1 MSDRFPCPDAS
12 PFAVVEQAYVQLS
25 TGPNA
30 LAVDGTTIAGLPDR
44 AVPLVELRT
53 RLLRPC
59 CGHATAETALQLLLE
74 RARRDGE
81 AWTVGLIGVLLPGL
95 RRAVAPL
102 AAACPGRRADLEAEM
117 LAGLLLALDRV
128 PPGRPRPAGWL
139 IGRAFDA
146 AKQLHRREVAEGA
159 NSGGQELP
167 DTSPGRPAGN
177 PEVLLARAVGCGV
190 LRRRGAD
197 RSDQAGA
204 AELGR
209 RRFRAGG
216 VLQGGRTAPSPG
228 RDRAGGVDPRGVCR
242 RSGWSCRFQGCG
254 SPPPGSPARPEAGT
268 APPARAAHDREVNTP
283 TDRPATL
290 PPPADPHPL
299 ITKGE
304 NPRNALGPPPAGLF
318 RPAAARPG
326 SATPL
331 PAAPQAALPPG
342 PEPAGGCSPERRR
355 RR

>member
-30 LAVDGTTIAGLPDR
+30 LAVDRTTIAGLPDR
-44 AVPLVELRT
+44 LVPLVELRT

-167 DTSPGRPAGN
+167 DTSPGRPVGN

-190 LRRRGAD
+190 LCAD
-197 RSDQAGA
+197 D
-204 AELGR
+204 AELIAATR
-209 RRFRAGG
+209 LGG
-216 VLQGGRTAPSPG
+216 
-228 RDRAGGVDPRGVCR
+228 
-242 RSGWSCRFQGCG
+242 
-254 SPPPGSPARPEAGT
+254 
-268 APPARAAHDREVNTP
+268 
-283 TDRPATL
+283 
-290 PPPADPHPL
+290 
-299 ITKGE
+299 
-304 NPRNALGPPPAGLF
+304 
-318 RPAAARPG
+318 
-326 SATPL
+326 
-331 PAAPQAALPPG
+331 
-342 PEPAGGCSPERRR
+342 
-355 RR
+355 

>member
-12 PFAVVEQAYVQLS
+12 PFAVVEQAYVQLA
-25 TGPNA
+25 TGPDA

-44 AVPLVELRT
+44 LVPLVELRT

-81 AWTVGLIGVLLPGL
+81 AWTVGLVGVLLPGL

-190 LRRRGAD
+190 LCADDAELIAATRLGRLSLADAASGRGVSYKAVERRRHRAEI
-197 RSDQAGA
+197 ALA
-204 AELGR
+204 AWIR
-209 RRFRAGG
+209 GG
-216 VLQGGRTAPSPG
+216 FVA
-228 RDRAGGVDPRGVCR
+228 DRAG
-242 RSGWSCRFQGCG
+242 
-254 SPPPGSPARPEAGT
+254 
-268 APPARAAHDREVNTP
+268 
-283 TDRPATL
+283 
-290 PPPADPHPL
+290 
-299 ITKGE
+299 
-304 NPRNALGPPPAGLF
+304 PAGSRGAG
-318 RPAAARPG
+318 RPRQGRRPG
-326 SATPL
+326 
-331 PAAPQAALPPG
+331 QRPG
-342 PEPAGGCSPERRR
+342 LRHQPEPPTTGR
-355 RR
+355 